1 MEKTEVAIVGA
12 GPIGLETAIALK
24 RAGIEYLHFDKGQI
38 GQMIYSF
45 PYQTRFFSSSDRI
58 AIAGIP
64 LQTVDQ
70 SKATREEYLA
80 YLRSVVQA
88 FDLDVRTFTA
98 VLSIEA
104 EDEGFLLRTRSS
116 RGEQTYLA
124 GKVILTTGGTARP
137 RKLNIPGE
145 DLPHVSHHLEDP
157 HLYFRKRV
165 LVVGGKNSA
174 VEAALRCYNAGA
186 VVSICYRRDTFD
198 EKHVKY
204 WLRPELLGRIDRG
217 ELTAHLN
224 TVPSAI
230 TPTHVTLKS
239 CNGGDSIQAE
249 ADFVLLMVG
258 YEADM
263 SLFRRAGITLTDPE
277 EAPKYDES
285 TMETEVAGIYVAGT
299 AVGGT
304 QSSYKVFIENSHIH
318 VDRILASLQ
327 GRPPPETPESRNM
340 LES

>member
-1 MEKTEVAIVGA
+1 MERTEVAVVGA

-24 RAGIEYLHFDKGQI
+24 RAGIDFLHFDKGQI

-80 YLRSVVQA
+80 YLRSVVEA
-88 FDLDVRTFTA
+88 FDLDVRTFEA

-104 EDEGFLLRTRSS
+104 RDDGFMLKTRSS
-116 RGEQTYLA
+116 LGERTCLA
-124 GKVILTTGGTARP
+124 RKVILTTGGTAVP
-137 RKLNIPGE
+137 RSLNIPGE

-186 VVSICYRRDTFD
+186 RVSISYRRAAFD

-204 WLRPELLGRIDRG
+204 WLRPELLGRIERN
-217 ELTAHLN
+217 EIKAFLKTEP
-224 TVPSAI
+224 TAI

-239 CNGGDSIQAE
+239 CEGGDTVETA

-258 YEADM
+258 YVADM
-263 SLFRRAGITLTDPE
+263 SLFRMAGITLLGPE
-277 EAPKYDES
+277 EAPKYNED
-285 TMETEVAGIYVAGT
+285 TMETDVPGIYVAGT

-304 QSSYKVFIENSHIH
+304 QSSFKVFIENSHIH
-318 VDRILASLQ
+318 VDRILASLR
-327 GRPPPETPESRNM
+327 GTPPPETPESRNM